1 MLVAI
6 VALAVAILT
15 ASFTG
20 ATDPILAADA
30 GAVVRWALPPATLLT
45 HLGSALT
52 VGLLLVAA
60 FLTPERGTT
69 DRRRTAC
76 RYAVV
81 AATLWA
87 ASAAAVTVLTFA
99 DLAGLSLSEPALWA
113 QLGDYLF
120 SLEVTRILALQVIA
134 ATVVAVIAALARGQA
149 AMAWGALVALVG
161 ILLGALTSHSGGSA
175 AHEDVVNSMGVHL
188 LGVAVWVGGLAALA
202 LMWRTLGRDL
212 SVTVGRYS
220 VLAGWAYALVAISGV
235 QQAILRVGSWSA
247 VTSAYGLL
255 VAGKAILLVLLGLL
269 GWQQRRRIVA
279 RVAEWPERTRAAF
292 ARLAIVELVLMG
304 SATGMGAALSRS
316 QPPVPDSLPQP
327 STVLTLTGYPD
338 PGPMLAGDW
347 FTAWRINWLFLG
359 IAILAVGL
367 YVAGVIRLRRRGD
380 AWPWWRTAL
389 WVAGWLVWVYFTCGA
404 PDIWGRV
411 LFSTHMLMHMGVAMI
426 MPLLLVPA
434 APITLTL
441 RALPARTDKTWGPRE
456 LVLHLVHS
464 RALKLLANPIV
475 AATLFFVSL
484 AIFYWSPAFEL
495 ALTTHTGHLLMLA
508 HFVLTGYLFVWV
520 LIGTDP
526 GPPRWSPLM
535 LLVLLFATISF
546 HAFFGVALTD
556 SRTLLAPGFFER
568 INLPWGPDPLADQHT
583 AGMIAW
589 GIGEVPTLVLAV
601 LVAARWVTIDRIES
615 KRQDRKAD
623 RDGDADLAAYNAYLA
638 SLRGRGED

>member
-1 MLVAI
+1 MK
-6 VALAVAILT
+6 
-15 ASFTG
+15 
-20 ATDPILAADA
+20 
-30 GAVVRWALPPATLLT
+30 
-45 HLGSALT
+45 H
-52 VGLLLVAA
+52 
-60 FLTPERGTT
+60 
-69 DRRRTAC
+69 
-76 RYAVV
+76 
-81 AATLWA
+81 
-87 ASAAAVTVLTFA
+87 
-99 DLAGLSLSEPALWA
+99 
-113 QLGDYLF
+113 
-120 SLEVTRILALQVIA
+120 
-134 ATVVAVIAALARGQA
+134 
-149 AMAWGALVALVG
+149 
-161 ILLGALTSHSGGSA
+161 
-175 AHEDVVNSMGVHL
+175 
-188 LGVAVWVGGLAALA
+188 
-202 LMWRTLGRDL
+202 
-212 SVTVGRYS
+212 
-220 VLAGWAYALVAISGV
+220 
-235 QQAILRVGSWSA
+235 
-247 VTSAYGLL
+247 
-255 VAGKAILLVLLGLL
+255 
-269 GWQQRRRIVA
+269 
-279 RVAEWPERTRAAF
+279 
-292 ARLAIVELVLMG
+292 
-304 SATGMGAALSRS
+304 
-316 QPPVPDSLPQP
+316 
-327 STVLTLTGYPD
+327 
-338 PGPMLAGDW
+338 
-347 FTAWRINWLFLG
+347 WLFLG

-367 YVAGVIRLRRRGD
+367 YVAGVVRLRRRGD

-535 LLVLLFATISF
+535 LLVILFATISF